1 MFFFSLTDMSDGTG
15 SGPGDINNGNRGLSM
30 VHVSIPN
37 QGLHV
42 HPSNHSSAVR
52 QSIQVV
58 RVWRN
63 RGFSLKS
70 KSFYS
75 FEFISKRLKVIEQR

>member
-58 RVWRN
+58 RV
-63 RGFSLKS
+63 
-70 KSFYS
+70 
-75 FEFISKRLKVIEQR
+75 